1 MSVLGST
8 LTLKGENTF
17 VGAISQ
23 EEGNTTIALAEGA
36 TLDVGS
42 YVYTLGGSLALSAGS
57 TFKFGAL
64 ASGTVVENAAL
75 GGTIV
80 PPASGKANLELTT
93 ALADGTSVTVFDY
106 YTGSAE
112 SFTLVVPGDVD
123 ATHYTLVCEDGHLVV
138 KCAQPVHEGDAGT
151 MTTSGSDSIT
161 IAQGARPNSTMVTVS
176 GGTAPYEWSCPAA
189 TYATTRETATFDGT
203 SGTTELSYRQRLG
216 DLYDRNLVDLGFD
229 FPFAGTLSREVLV
242 NLNGSISIRRSGIS
256 NIGKICLLGSDCPN
270 FATANDIYVSRAEGS
285 ATIRFGRRVAVT
297 LSADGKIRVAYGPLA
312 EGAEKRYMPVDV
324 IVMLYAAYDP
334 VTAAQIEERVA
345 RFEAENGEYN
355 GINDVVFTPTGAIPY
370 GLHPEFN
377 GATAKVCG
385 TIGTVCASAGAYPV
399 TFRCVD
405 ANGYVIEKVV
415 TVNVTGSSS
424 MPSATA
430 SPSLMAD
437 GVCHITYGDSQT
449 FTVSGLS
456 GVSAENCSW
465 YEDDVLKGS
474 GMASYT
480 FVTATRPR
488 PLLPPNIFSPKAGDT
503 NHTRL
508 VSCRVTDP
516 VYGTVTLASWQVIV
530 NTTYYIDASV
540 VDDAANGTEAHP
552 YRTFPEMSY
561 QAFAGDTFLVKPG
574 KYKTPFTAPDGWAV
588 TLRSTGGADVTL
600 ITVDAADK
608 AAFIQKDAEGAS
620 RAATVEGFTLVNAGG
635 RAAYGGTLVNCVLR
649 DSMLLADGGM
659 DDDDLG
665 YGGGAYG
672 SRLVNCL
679 VSNCSAVWGGGVAN
693 CELRNCTVVGCFADE
708 LGGGMDGQSVAY
720 NTALWGNCAGSDG
733 HDSNATE
740 STPVPGYILP
750 RAPETHSCIFE
761 ADPMLFADSRP
772 MTGSPCL
779 GAGDRSYLADVPGA
793 SFDLAGDSRSTS
805 GNVTVG
811 AYENAVEAG
820 ACRIMVK
827 TTGAGTVLEAPYL
840 DVDYGA
846 SATFRFRGR
855 PAATVLT
862 NGVLAAENVTEFVW
876 PDVVKPGE
884 LSVAF
889 TAVEL
894 YVDATSGSREND
906 GLSWATAKM
915 TILDAINSA
924 GNGDIIH
931 VKPGVYGSIV
941 VSRISDL
948 TDLRIVSTEGRDVTV
963 IDAQHIGSC
972 FDVSLDWVHNAAW
985 ERHGIVLEGFTLQ
998 NGRATGALGGGGA
1011 CGGTLKDCIIE
1022 NCESIGQFTSTD
1034 TARGGGASG
1043 SVLVNCIVRNC
1054 RAGKA
1059 VSEGTWYSSQA
1070 EGGGV
1075 YGGSA
1080 EKCEIYGNSCW
1091 GETRAEGPGTYD
1103 TVLRDC
1109 YVYNNKIGTYS
1120 EREQTLPAEDAALN
1134 TAGDAVAI
1142 RVATREPTTSYRPYE
1157 LPR

>member
-1 MSVLGST
+1 MVLRDEDGTIASREFTIDVTGADGAPTTFNVSSDEELKALAGKTISGDTIVIANGTTVNRLDASEYPGVTFSVASGTVRFVVDVNYPLDAQNLAVAAGASVVFEAVAAKPYFGHYNLVQMPATMAGEWSVETPFYLSSAAAVDADNILGFDALGGKDPDYGTMTVLFPDGPDVRTHELTAFESYGGLVYSDESAVDGVSVLGST

-17 VGAISQ
+17 AGAISQ

-57 TFKFGAL
+57 TFKFGAP

-161 IAQGARPNSTMVTVS
+161 VAQGARPNSTMVTVS

-203 SGTTELSYRQRLG
+203 SGTTELSFRQRLG

-465 YEDDVLKGS
+465 YEDDVL
-474 GMASYT
+474 
-480 FVTATRPR
+480 TR
-488 PLLPPNIFSPKAGDT
+488 NTCSP
-503 NHTRL
+503 
-508 VSCRVTDP
+508 
-516 VYGTVTLASWQVIV
+516 
-530 NTTYYIDASV
+530 
-540 VDDAANGTEAHP
+540 
-552 YRTFPEMSY
+552 
-561 QAFAGDTFLVKPG
+561 
-574 KYKTPFTAPDGWAV
+574 
-588 TLRSTGGADVTL
+588 
-600 ITVDAADK
+600 
-608 AAFIQKDAEGAS
+608 
-620 RAATVEGFTLVNAGG
+620 
-635 RAAYGGTLVNCVLR
+635 
-649 DSMLLADGGM
+649 
-659 DDDDLG
+659 
-665 YGGGAYG
+665 
-672 SRLVNCL
+672 
-679 VSNCSAVWGGGVAN
+679 
-693 CELRNCTVVGCFADE
+693 
-708 LGGGMDGQSVAY
+708 
-720 NTALWGNCAGSDG
+720 
-733 HDSNATE
+733 
-740 STPVPGYILP
+740 
-750 RAPETHSCIFE
+750 
-761 ADPMLFADSRP
+761 
-772 MTGSPCL
+772 
-779 GAGDRSYLADVPGA
+779 
-793 SFDLAGDSRSTS
+793 
-805 GNVTVG
+805 
-811 AYENAVEAG
+811 
-820 ACRIMVK
+820 
-827 TTGAGTVLEAPYL
+827 
-840 DVDYGA
+840 
-846 SATFRFRGR
+846 
-855 PAATVLT
+855 
-862 NGVLAAENVTEFVW
+862 
-876 PDVVKPGE
+876 
-884 LSVAF
+884 
-889 TAVEL
+889 
-894 YVDATSGSREND
+894 
-906 GLSWATAKM
+906 
-915 TILDAINSA
+915 
-924 GNGDIIH
+924 
-931 VKPGVYGSIV
+931 
-941 VSRISDL
+941 
-948 TDLRIVSTEGRDVTV
+948 
-963 IDAQHIGSC
+963 
-972 FDVSLDWVHNAAW
+972 
-985 ERHGIVLEGFTLQ
+985 
-998 NGRATGALGGGGA
+998 
-1011 CGGTLKDCIIE
+1011 
-1022 NCESIGQFTSTD
+1022 
-1034 TARGGGASG
+1034 AR
-1043 SVLVNCIVRNC
+1043 
-1054 RAGKA
+1054 
-1059 VSEGTWYSSQA
+1059 
-1070 EGGGV
+1070 
-1075 YGGSA
+1075 
-1080 EKCEIYGNSCW
+1080 
-1091 GETRAEGPGTYD
+1091 
-1103 TVLRDC
+1103 
-1109 YVYNNKIGTYS
+1109 
-1120 EREQTLPAEDAALN
+1120 
-1134 TAGDAVAI
+1134 
-1142 RVATREPTTSYRPYE
+1142 
-1157 LPR
+1157 